1 MPRDAGRPHIVFVSG
16 FGLRYP
22 KQQMIT
28 PTGLT
33 RRAFLKVG
41 ASAAAAGLA
50 GCALPGDRTTTGAAA
65 KRGPIP
71 LSGAEAYNYI
81 LGTQTIGATYQFT
94 GEDVLV
100 ETAQAILDMGSNLLK
115 FTMGRDYQRMKLK
128 PSKAAYPE
136 TMQYLL
142 NQGSDARNAPRIK
155 FPGASVEAPPE
166 NPSIQTLTDLAWLEP
181 SYRRVFAMPFAYYVI
196 WTYAF
201 TPGWWLKGFS
211 AEDQDKEYREIYA
224 FVAHL
229 LKTYSGTGKTI
240 FLGHWEGDW
249 HLRPDLNTQTDAGV
263 TPESIQGMI
272 DWLNTRQRAIDD
284 AKRHTPHHGVQIYHY
299 TEVNLVSAVSMAG
312 RPSVTNRVLPR
323 TNVDY
328 VSYSA
333 YDSLDDIPN
342 KIPRALDYIASKLP
356 PKAGMTG
363 KRVFIGEYGFAAHT
377 YPEPER
383 DRRSR
388 QVMRIGLEWGCPF
401 ILCWQMYNNEFSN
414 GVENGYWL
422 IDNHGVKQP
431 LWHTHADFY
440 REARRYVADCKRR
453 MGRLPTEAVF
463 RRYALGLLT

>member
-1 MPRDAGRPHIVFVSG
+1 MD
-16 FGLRYP
+16 LN
-22 KQQMIT
+22 T
-28 PTGLT
+28 ELT

-41 ASAAAAGLA
+41 ASAAAVGLA
-50 GCALPGDRTTTGAAA
+50 GCSLAGDRPTTVSAVE
-65 KRGPIP
+65 RRP
-71 LSGAEAYNYI
+71 LPLLGDETFNYI

-94 GEDVLV
+94 QESVLV

-115 FTMGRDYQRMKLK
+115 ITMGWGYQRMMLK
-128 PSKAAYPE
+128 PSKTAYPE

-142 NQGSDARNAPRIK
+142 NQGSDARDTLRIK

-166 NPSIQTLTDLAWLEP
+166 NPAIQTLTDLARTEP
-181 SYRRVFAMPFAYYVI
+181 SYRKVLAMPFAYYVI

-201 TPGWWLKGFS
+201 TPRWWLKGFS
-211 AEDQDKEYREIYA
+211 AEEQDKEYREIYA

-229 LKTYSGTGKTI
+229 LKTYNGTGKTF

-249 HLRPDLNTQTDAGV
+249 HLRPDLNSQTDAGV
-263 TPESIQGMI
+263 TPESLQGMI

-284 AKRHTPHHGVQIYHY
+284 AKRRTPHHGVQVYHY
-299 TEVNLVSAVSMAG
+299 TEVNHVSAVSMAG

-323 TNVDY
+323 TNVDF
-328 VSYSA
+328 VSYST

-342 KIPRALDYIASKLP
+342 KIPRALDYIESKLP
-356 PKAGMTG
+356 TKARIAS

-383 DRRSR
+383 DHRSR
-388 QVMRIGLEWGCPF
+388 QVMRIGLDWGCPF
-401 ILCWQMYNNEFSN
+401 VLCWQMYNNEFRN

-431 LWHTHADFY
+431 LWHTLAGFY
-440 REARRYVADCKRR
+440 REARRHVADCKRQT
-453 MGRLPTEAVF
+453 GRLPAEAEF
-463 RRYALGLLT
+463 RRFALSLLI

>member
-1 MPRDAGRPHIVFVSG
+1 MD
-16 FGLRYP
+16 LN
-22 KQQMIT
+22 T
-28 PTGLT
+28 DLT

-41 ASAAAAGLA
+41 ASAAAVGLA
-50 GCALPGDRTTTGAAA
+50 GCSVAGDRPTTGTAAE
-65 KRGPIP
+65 RPP
-71 LSGAEAYNYI
+71 LPQLGDETFNYI

-94 GEDVLV
+94 QESVLV

-115 FTMGRDYQRMKLK
+115 ITMGRGYQRMMLK

-142 NQGSDARNAPRIK
+142 NQGSDARDTLRIK

-166 NPSIQTLTDLAWLEP
+166 NPAIQTLTDLARTEP
-181 SYRRVFAMPFAYYVI
+181 SYRKVLAMPFAYYVI

-201 TPGWWLKGFS
+201 TPRWWLKGFS
-211 AEDQDKEYREIYA
+211 AEEQDQEYREIYA

-229 LKTYSGTGKTI
+229 LKTYNGTGKTF

-249 HLRPDLNTQTDAGV
+249 HLRPDLNSQTDAGV
-263 TPESIQGMI
+263 TPESLQGMI

-284 AKRHTPHHGVQIYHY
+284 AKRRTPHHGVQVYHY
-299 TEVNLVSAVSMAG
+299 TEVNHVSAVSMAG

-323 TNVDY
+323 TNVDF
-328 VSYSA
+328 VSYST

-342 KIPRALDYIASKLP
+342 KIPRALDYIESKLP
-356 PKAGMTG
+356 TKAGIAS

-383 DRRSR
+383 DHRSR
-388 QVMRIGLEWGCPF
+388 QVMRIGLDWGCPF
-401 ILCWQMYNNEFSN
+401 VLCWQMYNNEFSN

-431 LWHTHADFY
+431 LWHTLADFY
-440 REARRYVADCKRR
+440 REARRYVATCKRQT
-453 MGRLPTEAVF
+453 GRLPAEGEF
-463 RRYALGLLT
+463 RRFALGLLT